1 MRFKNLVL
9 IGTSHIASQSLK
21 EVEEGIEREKPGIIA
36 LELDKRRFLSLM
48 SAEKKRPGIGLIRT
62 IGITGYLFSLIGG
75 WLQEK
80 LGKYAGVSPGSE
92 MRKAIMLAA
101 EKKIDVVLIDQDIVI
116 TMRRL
121 SRMFSWRQKLRLGI
135 DLLKG
140 IFFRKKVMKELGFDI
155 DLTKVPEKRI
165 IKKVMDMMRKSYP
178 NLYKVLVEER
188 NGVMAGNLAALMKN
202 HPDKKILAI
211 VGAGHE
217 ESIMRRIRKDFSEK
231 EIDKI

>member
-80 LGKYAGVSPGSE
+80 DRCCFDRPGHRHHDEKALQDVQLEGKAQA
-92 MRKAIMLAA
+92 R
-101 EKKIDVVLIDQDIVI
+101 
-116 TMRRL
+116 
-121 SRMFSWRQKLRLGI
+121 
-135 DLLKG
+135 
-140 IFFRKKVMKELGFDI
+140 
-155 DLTKVPEKRI
+155 
-165 IKKVMDMMRKSYP
+165 
-178 NLYKVLVEER
+178 
-188 NGVMAGNLAALMKN
+188 
-202 HPDKKILAI
+202 H
-211 VGAGHE
+211 
-217 ESIMRRIRKDFSEK
+217 
-231 EIDKI
+231 

>member
-1 MRFKNLVL
+1 
-9 IGTSHIASQSLK
+9 
-21 EVEEGIEREKPGIIA
+21 
-36 LELDKRRFLSLM
+36 
-48 SAEKKRPGIGLIRT
+48 
-62 IGITGYLFSLIGG
+62 
-75 WLQEK
+75 
-80 LGKYAGVSPGSE
+80 
-92 MRKAIMLAA
+92 
-101 EKKIDVVLIDQDIVI
+101 
-116 TMRRL
+116 MRRL
-121 SRMFSWRQKLRLGI
+121 SRMFSWREKLRLGI